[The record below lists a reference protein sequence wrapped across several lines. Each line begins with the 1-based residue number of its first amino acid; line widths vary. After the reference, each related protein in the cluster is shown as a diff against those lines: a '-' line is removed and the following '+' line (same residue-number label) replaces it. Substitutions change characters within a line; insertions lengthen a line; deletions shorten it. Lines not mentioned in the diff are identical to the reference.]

1 MSPSAADGQRPG
13 LRERKRA
20 ATRSALVDAARAL
33 CAERGFSHWTVE
45 ELCQEVGISRRTF
58 FNYFPTKEAAF
69 LGQAEEGIPA
79 DLAERFVARGSQPA
93 AGRLSPGLVDDMA
106 DLVCTLVEASPLTRT
121 GLDQMMAAIE
131 RDPKVLALM
140 RHAIERR
147 DTALRELLAQ
157 REGIGPEDPRAQI
170 ATAVLSAIAHR
181 TLAEF
186 FRPDNTR
193 TYREVFTGYLTA
205 AHAVLQS

>member
-1 MSPSAADGQRPG
+1 MSMGAAGGRKPG

-58 FNYFPTKEAAF
+58 FNYFPSKEAAF
-69 LGQAEEGIPA
+69 LGEAEQGIPA
-79 DLAERFVARGSQPA
+79 DLAERFVARGTQAA

-106 DLVCTLVEASPLTRT
+106 DLVCTLVEASPLTRV
-121 GLDQMMAAIE
+121 GFDQMMAAIE
-131 RDPKVLALM
+131 RDPKVLPLM

-147 DTALRELLAQ
+147 DVALRTLLAQ
-157 REGIGPEDPRAQI
+157 REGIDPEDPRAQI

-193 TYREVFTGYLTA
+193 TYREVFTGYVTA
-205 AHAVLQS
+205 AHAVLQT